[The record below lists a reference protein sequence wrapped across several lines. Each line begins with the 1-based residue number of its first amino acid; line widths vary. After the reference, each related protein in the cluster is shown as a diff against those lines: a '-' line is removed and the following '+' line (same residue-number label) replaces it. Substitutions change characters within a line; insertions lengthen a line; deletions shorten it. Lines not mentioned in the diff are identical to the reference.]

1 MIKTSNVIIAALCLS
16 YIVMLLSVPRG
27 EVSDMEKVKQW
38 KPRDFYLIYKMWTDE
53 EYRNVN
59 DNEDNLLPTT
69 PSYGVL
75 E

>member
-1 MIKTSNVIIAALCLS
+1 MTKTSNVIIALLCLS

-53 EYRNVN
+53 EYRYVN

>member
-1 MIKTSNVIIAALCLS
+1 MIKTSNVIIAALCFS
-16 YIVMLLSVPRG
+16 YIVMLLSIPRG

>member
-1 MIKTSNVIIAALCLS
+1 
-16 YIVMLLSVPRG
+16 MLLSVPRG

>member
-59 DNEDNLLPTT
+59 DHTAK
-69 PSYGVL
+69 
-75 E
+75 

>member
-16 YIVMLLSVPRG
+16 YIVMLLSIPRG

>member
-1 MIKTSNVIIAALCLS
+1 MQLLLMVEKNEVLTKTSNVMIAALALS
-16 YIVMLLSVPRG
+16 YLAMVLSTPRV

-59 DNEDNLLPTT
+59 DQTFK
-69 PSYGVL
+69 
-75 E
+75 